1 MMKLHEVVLVGSPVS
16 LLGPEHGIFEV
27 VSSGG
32 AKFRITCELGRPM
45 QTGNI
50 GYAAE
55 LRRSDICWRIEK
67 VGELP
72 PLQKGKSISSFE
84 GGSL

>member
-1 MMKLHEVVLVGSPVS
+1 MMKLNEVVLAENPVS
-16 LLGPEHGIFEV
+16 LLWPERGIFEV
-27 VSSGG
+27 VSPGG

-45 QTGNI
+45 QTENI
-50 GYAAE
+50 GYATE

-72 PLQKGKSISSFE
+72 LLQGAS
-84 GGSL
+84 

>member
-1 MMKLHEVVLVGSPVS
+1 MMKLHEVVLVENPVS
-16 LLGPEHGIFEV
+16 LLWPEHGIFEV
-27 VSSGG
+27 VSPGG
-32 AKFRITCELGRPM
+32 AKFRITCELGRPI
-45 QTGNI
+45 QTENI
-50 GYAAE
+50 AYAAE

-72 PLQKGKSISSFE
+72 PLQKGEPISSFE